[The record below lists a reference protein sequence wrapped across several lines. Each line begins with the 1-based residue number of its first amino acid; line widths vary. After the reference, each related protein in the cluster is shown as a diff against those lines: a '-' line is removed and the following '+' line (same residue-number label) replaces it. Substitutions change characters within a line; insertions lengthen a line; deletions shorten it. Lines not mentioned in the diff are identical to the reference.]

1 MTHFLRFS
9 RNIILLSIVIA
20 VLSIT
25 AMYLLPLKYITP
37 VLPYLVIFFLGTG
50 LAVYYF
56 FSRAVTKRF
65 SMFTNYFM
73 IATTLKIM
81 LYLAVIVIYAFSH
94 RSDAITFIITFFLL
108 YLCYT
113 AFEVVW
119 MLRLKE
125 PTK

>member
-1 MTHFLRFS
+1 M
-9 RNIILLSIVIA
+9 LS
-20 VLSIT
+20 LG
-25 AMYLLPLKYITP
+25 AMYILPLKYITP
-37 VLPYLVIFFLGTG
+37 MLPYLVLFFLVTG
-50 LAVYYF
+50 LAVFYF

-81 LYLAVIVIYAFSH
+81 LYLTVIVTYTFSH
-94 RSDAITFIITFFLL
+94 RSDAITFILTFFLL
-108 YLCYT
+108 YLSYT

-119 MLRLKE
+119 MLRLRE

>member
-1 MTHFLRFS
+1 MTLFIRFMQSIFLFS
-9 RNIILLSIVIA
+9 FIIALISLG
-20 VLSIT
+20 
-25 AMYLLPLKYITP
+25 AMFILPLKFITP
-37 VLPYLVIFFLGTG
+37 MLPVLVIFFMVTG
-50 LAVYYF
+50 LAVFYF

-73 IATTLKIM
+73 IATTLKLF
-81 LYLAVIVIYAFSH
+81 LYLSVIVIYALIR

-119 MLRLKE
+119 MLRLRE
-125 PTK
+125 PLK